1 MTSNINKSIGIGLAV
16 LTLTAGSAFAASTTG
31 NLTVYSGPSDSS
43 PQVGE
48 IRGQQ
53 TFNITSRNGDW
64 CEITSPKAGWVAC
77 AQLSDAPRTNFAN
90 GPAGDVNTGGAV
102 TLPGY
107 DPHSDPEIANRAN
120 P

>member
-1 MTSNINKSIGIGLAV
+1 MTSNINKVIGLGLAV
-16 LTLTAGSAFAASTTG
+16 LTVTAGSAFAASTTG

-48 IRGQQ
+48 IQGQQ

-64 CEITSPKAGWVAC
+64 CEISSPKAGWVAC
-77 AQLSDAPRTNFAN
+77 AQLSDAPRMNSFG
-90 GPAGDVNTGGAV
+90 GPMVNTGGPV

-107 DPHSDPEIANRAN
+107 DPHSDPVIADRAN